1 MGETKQPEKK
11 LLYEPPK
18 VVAVKLRPEEAVLGT
33 CKIAGGAG
41 PIARSCSGPSG
52 RCSAFGS

>member
-1 MGETKQPEKK
+1 MSETKQPEKK
-11 LLYEPPK
+11 SPYEPPK
-18 VVAVKLRPEEAVLGT
+18 VLAVKLRPEEAVLGT

-41 PIARSCSGPSG
+41 PIARSCTGPSG